1 MFDDFIPYESPE
13 NAGVRLPKISVSKEE
28 LATID
33 SKLTES
39 SSSFDILKALVR
51 KGILEKGINKW
62 PNRQDYYDR
71 AKQELDTFE
80 ELGFTDYVLLNWDII
95 GFCHKNKIPVAA
107 GRGSAPSSMVLYLLK
122 VTNIDPIPNG
132 LFFER
137 FVSKSRA
144 KKVYSKSGQEFL
156 VGDLLPD
163 VDSDI
168 SYDQRQKVISYIEE
182 KHKGKTSKILTFNT
196 FSSKLCIREAAKYF
210 CEYNESEASAIS
222 DLIPKLHGIVEDLDK
237 AYNDVPRFKEWADQ
251 NPLAYKNALKIVDL
265 NKNTGCHPS
274 GIAICAE
281 LIDDI
286 IPLQKTKEG
295 ELISG
300 YDMKGVAD
308 LMVKFDILGLR
319 TLTVAH
325 RTCER
330 LGLKLDEIDETDPFI
345 YQCYQD
351 FKNPMGLFQI
361 SADVNFKCCQQIKP
375 LNLEELADVV
385 AIARPAS
392 LQFVSDYVEQ
402 KKNPTPIGL
411 HPKLD
416 EILGASKNVM
426 LFQESLMKTASEVFG
441 MSLEDAEIL
450 RRVVGKKLVDQVAA
464 WKEKIYQAAREKEL
478 EEKVADYF
486 WNVVEAAAAYGFN
499 RSHAFSA
506 ANLAAKTTYLKW
518 KYPQQFFISLLES
531 AEFEPEPLAEI
542 SAISKE
548 LCDFGIRLLPPSLEK
563 SDMTFSIEGSDIRY
577 GLSTI
582 KGVSSKAL
590 EALVDFRGKK
600 FANKYE
606 IFVAAKVAGI
616 NISVLAAL
624 IQAGTMDSSGHDRSR
639 MVLEA
644 QAFNLLTDREK
655 RNFAKGGERFGY
667 DLLNTIAEVVEKKI
681 LGDDNKPIISE
692 KRFVTFKKDF
702 AKYRAIY
709 SQNRKHDKF
718 AKWYYETSLLGY
730 SYSHELK
737 DCFTDHFGVLH
748 DLKEIADLPDRGE
761 FKVAGQVDDFYT
773 KTSAAGNKY
782 MSVTVSDNKAIQKFL
797 LMDNRRA
804 ANLTN
809 FLDSKKL
816 AKKDIIIINGSKS
829 GDTFFVENIDIVD
842 CSIYLKA
849 GDVKK
854 TKDD

>member
-1 MFDDFIPYESPE
+1 
-13 NAGVRLPKISVSKEE
+13 
-28 LATID
+28 
-33 SKLTES
+33 
-39 SSSFDILKALVR
+39 
-51 KGILEKGINKW
+51 
-62 PNRQDYYDR
+62 
-71 AKQELDTFE
+71 
-80 ELGFTDYVLLNWDII
+80 
-95 GFCHKNKIPVAA
+95 
-107 GRGSAPSSMVLYLLK
+107 
-122 VTNIDPIPNG
+122 
-132 LFFER
+132 
-137 FVSKSRA
+137 
-144 KKVYSKSGQEFL
+144 
-156 VGDLLPD
+156 
-163 VDSDI
+163 
-168 SYDQRQKVISYIEE
+168 
-182 KHKGKTSKILTFNT
+182 
-196 FSSKLCIREAAKYF
+196 
-210 CEYNESEASAIS
+210 
-222 DLIPKLHGIVEDLDK
+222 
-237 AYNDVPRFKEWADQ
+237 
-251 NPLAYKNALKIVDL
+251 
-265 NKNTGCHPS
+265 
-274 GIAICAE
+274 
-281 LIDDI
+281 
-286 IPLQKTKEG
+286 
-295 ELISG
+295 
-300 YDMKGVAD
+300 
-308 LMVKFDILGLR
+308 
-319 TLTVAH
+319 
-325 RTCER
+325 
-330 LGLKLDEIDETDPFI
+330 
-345 YQCYQD
+345 
-351 FKNPMGLFQI
+351 
-361 SADVNFKCCQQIKP
+361 
-375 LNLEELADVV
+375 
-385 AIARPAS
+385 
-392 LQFVSDYVEQ
+392 
-402 KKNPTPIGL
+402 
-411 HPKLD
+411 
-416 EILGASKNVM
+416 
-426 LFQESLMKTASEVFG
+426 

>member
-1 MFDDFIPYESPE
+1 MFDDFIPYSEPE
-13 NAGVRLPKISVSKEE
+13 NVGVRLPKISVSKEE
-28 LATID
+28 LAAID
-33 SKLTES
+33 SGLSES

-80 ELGFTDYVLLNWDII
+80 ELGFTDYVLLNWDILS
-95 GFCHKNKIPVAA
+95 FCKREDIPSGD
-107 GRGSAPSSMVLYLLK
+107 GRGSCCGSLVLFLLG
-122 VTNIDPIPNG
+122 VTGIDPIPNA

-144 KKVYSKSGQEFL
+144 KKMYSKSGEEFL
-156 VGDLLPD
+156 VGSLLPD
-163 VDSDI
+163 VDTDI
-168 SYDQRQKVISYIEE
+168 SYEKRHLVIKYIKD
-182 KHKGKTSKILTFNT
+182 KHKGRTSKILTFNT

-222 DLIPKLHGIVEDLDK
+222 DLIPKSHGIVADLEV
-237 AYNDVPRFKEWADQ
+237 AYNEVPRFKEWADK
-251 NPLAYKNALKIVDL
+251 NPLAYQNALKVENL
-265 NKNTGCHPS
+265 NKNSGVHPS
-274 GIAICAE
+274 GLAISAE
-281 LIDDI
+281 PIGNL
-286 IPLQKTKEG
+286 IPLQRTKEG

-300 YDMKGVAD
+300 YDMNGVSD

-325 RTCER
+325 NTCKK
-330 LGLKLDEIDETDPFI
+330 LGIKLEDIDPLDPFI
-345 YQCYQD
+345 YQVLQD
-351 FKNPMGLFQI
+351 LNSPMGLFQI
-361 SADVNFKCCQQIKP
+361 SAETNYKVCREVKPVDIQELSDVIA
-375 LNLEELADVV
+375 L
-385 AIARPAS
+385 ARPSS
-392 LQFVSDYVEQ
+392 LQFVSDYKEQ
-402 KKNPTPIGL
+402 KKTPQSLGL
-411 HPKLD
+411 HEELD
-416 EILGASKNVM
+416 AILASSKNVM
-426 LFQESLMKTASEVFG
+426 LFQEHTLQAANRVFG
-441 MSLEDAEIL
+441 FTLEEAEQL
-450 RRVVGKKLVDQVAA
+450 RRCLAKKKVEEVGE
-464 WKEKIYQAAREKEL
+464 WKEKIYSAARSKTL
-478 EEKVADYF
+478 DVKVADYF
-486 WNVVEAAAAYGFN
+486 WTVVEASASYGFN
-499 RSHAFSA
+499 KSHSLAYA
-506 ANLAAKTTYLKW
+506 TLAAKTVYLKY

-548 LCDFGIRLLPPSLEK
+548 LCDFGIKLLPPSLEK
-563 SDMTFSIEGSDIRY
+563 SEMTFSIEGENIRY

-590 EALVDFRGKK
+590 EALVDFRGKRL
-600 FANKYE
+600 ANKYE

-624 IQAGTMDSSGHDRSR
+624 IQAGTMDSSGNDRSK

-644 QAFNLLTDREK
+644 QSFNLLTEREK
-655 RNFAKGGERFGY
+655 RNFTKGGERFGF

-692 KRFVTFKKDF
+692 KRFVTFKKDY
-702 AKYRAIY
+702 AKYRDIY
-709 SQNRKHDKF
+709 KQNRKHDKF

-737 DCFTDHFGVLH
+737 DCFTDHFGVLQ
-748 DLKEIADLPDRGE
+748 DIKEIADLPDQQK
-761 FKVAGQVDDFYT
+761 FKTAGQVDDFYI

-782 MSVTVSDNKAIQKFL
+782 MSVTVSDNKATQKFL

-809 FLDSKKL
+809 FLEEKKL
-816 AKKDIIIINGSKS
+816 TKKDIIIVNGSKS
-829 GDTFFVENIDIVD
+829 GDTFFVDSIDIVD
-842 CSIYLKA
+842 CSIYMRS
-849 GDVKK
+849 GDIKK
-854 TKDD
+854 TKND